1 MEWHIDY
8 YQKENGEIPVLEFL
22 ISLPPKLRAKTQSTI
37 DLLEACGTNLQAPY
51 VAPVKGDK
59 YKGLWELRVKQASDI
74 TRVFYFTFKDNRFI
88 LLHGFRKKT
97 AKTPSSELDRAMRY
111 RRDFERR
118 EDNEQS
124 KRQRGE
130 GQGDAGRG

>member
-1 MEWHIDY
+1 MDWHVDY

-22 ISLPPKLRAKTQSTI
+22 LSLPPKLRAKTQSTI
-37 DLLEACGTNLQAPY
+37 DLLESCGTNLRAPY
-51 VAPVKGDK
+51 VAPVKGDR

-97 AKTPSSELDRAMRY
+97 AKTPSGELDRAMRY
-111 RRDFERR
+111 KQDFERR
-118 EDNEQS
+118 EDNGQS
-124 KRQRGE
+124 KR
-130 GQGDAGRG
+130 